1 MKKVLGII
9 LMLMSFVAYGAPT
22 TLKVWIMPNSAAP
35 KADLEKITADYTKK
49 TGVKVEVTVLDWGSA
64 WTKITTAATSG
75 IGPDV
80 IQLGTTWVPTLAAMD
95 ALVDLKSSIPA
106 GTEKTFIPA
115 AYAYSKMVG
124 SQEVVTLPWFS
135 DVRPF
140 YYRKDVFKAAGL
152 DPKQVFA
159 SWDNLKTATKKI
171 QGIKIDGKAIAPI
184 GFPGKN
190 DWNVPHFMAPFI
202 WGAGGDFLSKDGKN
216 VLIASDKSVKGIEFY
231 ASFVLEGLMPKKY
244 LEKNSSEVESK
255 FRAGEIAIFSTG
267 PWITKDIDKAVA
279 GKGNKG
285 EVLDKVGV
293 ALPPAG
299 PSGRYTF
306 FGGSSLGVFK
316 STKYQKE
323 AIELVKYLTTN
334 VAAASAYAEVT
345 GNYPPLLAAA
355 NTSYVT
361 KNEGRSV
368 IKEATKFGKAYTVV
382 PTWGPMET
390 ILSKRL
396 GAVWDIVAGV
406 SKPYNKADMVNELK
420 AAEKEMKTIINQMQ

>member
-1 MKKVLGII
+1 MKRILGIA
-9 LMLMSFVAYGAPT
+9 LMLMSFVVYGAPA

-106 GTEKTFIPA
+106 GTDKTFIPA

-159 SWDNLKTATKKI
+159 SWDNLKAATKKI
-171 QGIKIDGKAIAPI
+171 QGIKIDGKTIAPI

-216 VLIASDKSVKGIEFY
+216 VLIASDKSVKGVEFY

-323 AIELVKYLTTN
+323 AVELVKYLTTN
-334 VAAASAYAEVT
+334 VKAASAYAEVT

-355 NTSYVT
+355 NTPYIT
-361 KNEGRSV
+361 KNEGRLV

-396 GAVWDIVAGV
+396 GAVWDIVAGI

-420 AAEKEMKTIINQMQ
+420 AAEKEMKTIISQM

>member
-1 MKKVLGII
+1 MKRILGIV
-9 LMLMSFVAYGAPT
+9 LMLMSFVVYGAPT

-106 GTEKTFIPA
+106 GTDKTFIPA
-115 AYAYSKMVG
+115 AYAYSKLVG

-159 SWDNLKTATKKI
+159 SWDNLKAATKKI
-171 QGIKIDGKAIAPI
+171 QGIKIDGKSVAPI

-216 VLIASDKSVKGIEFY
+216 VLIASDKSVKGVEFY

-323 AIELVKYLTTN
+323 SVELVKFLTTN
-334 VAAASAYAEVT
+334 VKAASAYAEVT

-355 NTSYVT
+355 NTAYIT

-368 IKEATKFGKAYTVV
+368 IKEATKYGKAYTVV

-396 GAVWDIVAGV
+396 GAVWDVVAGV
-406 SKPYNKADMVNELK
+406 SKPYSKAAMVNELK
-420 AAEKEMKTIINQMQ
+420 AAEKEMKTIISQMQ

>member
-1 MKKVLGII
+1 MKKIIGVL
-9 LMLMSFVAYGAPT
+9 LLLVSFAAFGAQK

-35 KADLEKITADYTKK
+35 KADLEKIVAPFTQK

-95 ALVDLKSSIPA
+95 ALVDLNSSLPA
-106 GTEKTFIPA
+106 GTDKKFLPA

-124 SQEVVTLPWFS
+124 SKEVVSLPWFS

-140 YYRKDVFKAAGL
+140 YYRKDVFKKAGL

-159 SWDNLKTATKKI
+159 SWDNLKAATKKL
-171 QGIKIDGKAIAPI
+171 QGMKIDGKEVAPI

-216 VLIASDKSVKGIEFY
+216 VLIASDASVKGIEYY

-299 PSGRYTF
+299 PKGRFTF
-306 FGGSSLGVFK
+306 FGGSNLGVFK
-316 STKYQKE
+316 STKNKKE
-323 AIELVKYLTTN
+323 AIELVKFLTTE
-334 VAAASAYAEVT
+334 VKPASAYAEAT

-355 NTSYVT
+355 NTPYIT
-361 KNEGRSV
+361 KNEGRLV
-368 IKEATKFGKAYTVV
+368 IKEATKYGKAYTVV

-396 GAVWDIVAGV
+396 GAVWDVVAGIN
-406 SKPYNKADMVNELK
+406 KPYNKQDLVNELK
-420 AAEKEMKTIINQMQ
+420 AAEKEMKTIINQM

>member
-159 SWDNLKTATKKI
+159 SWDNLKAATKKI

>member
-1 MKKVLGII
+1 MKKIIGVL
-9 LMLMSFVAYGAPT
+9 LLLMSFAAYGSSK

-35 KADLEKITADYTKK
+35 KADLEKIVAPFTQK

-80 IQLGTTWVPTLAAMD
+80 IQLGTTWVPTLAAMGS
-95 ALVDLKSSIPA
+95 LVDLNSSLPA
-106 GTEKTFIPA
+106 GTDKKFLPA
-115 AYAYSKMVG
+115 AFAYSKMVG
-124 SQEVVTLPWFS
+124 SKEVVTLPWFS

-140 YYRKDVFKAAGL
+140 YYRKDVFQQAGL
-152 DPKQVFA
+152 DPNQVFA
-159 SWDNLKTATKKI
+159 SWDNLKAATKKI
-171 QGIKIDGKAIAPI
+171 QGMKIDGKDIAPI
-184 GFPGKN
+184 AFPGKN

-202 WGAGGDFLSKDGKN
+202 WGAGGDFLSRDGKS
-216 VLIASDKSVKGIEFY
+216 VLIASDASIRGIEYY
-231 ASFVLEGLMPKKY
+231 ASFVLEGLMPKRY
-244 LEKNSSEVESK
+244 LERNSAEVEAR

-267 PWITKDIDKAVA
+267 PWITKDIDAALA

-299 PSGRYTF
+299 PRGRFTF

-316 STKYQKE
+316 SSRNRKE
-323 AIELVKYLTTN
+323 AIELVKFLTTE
-334 VAAASAYAEVT
+334 VRPASAYAEVT

-355 NTSYVT
+355 NTPYINN
-361 KNEGRSV
+361 NEGRKV
-368 IKEATKFGKAYTVV
+368 IKEATKFGRAYTVV

-390 ILSKRL
+390 VLSRRL

-406 SKPYNKADMVNELK
+406 NRPYTRQALVNELK
-420 AAEKEMKTIINQMQ
+420 EAERDMRTIINQM